1 MLARL
6 LSIAVFLIA
15 LAPVKAQQNVPFPG
29 SIEIEQ
35 SLDRLNELGT
45 VLMIAAHPDDE
56 RTSVLA
62 YFARGRHMRT
72 AYLSVTRGEG
82 GQNLIG
88 SEQGPQMGIIR
99 TQELLAAR
107 KIDGAEQFF
116 TRAIDF
122 GFSKTA
128 SETLEK
134 WGHDR
139 ILSDVVWVIR
149 RYRPDVIILVFSGTP
164 SDGHGHHQ
172 VSAILGKEAFDA
184 AADAHRFPEQLKY
197 VEPWRAR
204 RLVRAT
210 FGGGG
215 RGALPTAPGAP
226 GTTPPADGST
236 PPATASTPPAGGR
249 GGRGGQPG
257 GGGRG
262 GQQAAAL
269 PNAGEADTGAFNPI
283 LGYSYEELANMSRS
297 MHHSQGTGAM
307 RQVNPNVTSFGLVAG
322 EPSSKDLF
330 DGIDTTWN
338 RLPGGAAVGPI
349 LADAIRSFEPAHP
362 EKAIPALAKA
372 RPLIAAI
379 ADPLAK
385 IKLAELDETI
395 ALCAG
400 LFVEAQ
406 AQQAQVTPG
415 GKLSVTATV
424 LNRSTARVSLDDGR
438 VEGIWNE
445 PLEIKPAKLGHN
457 QSARVQFDHTV
468 PPDQAYSQPY
478 WLVKPP
484 AGDVYQVDDQRLV
497 GLADTPP
504 VLQMRLR
511 LTVDGAPIEVVRAVE
526 HRYAERSEG
535 ERVRPLVVVPA
546 VAVNL
551 PDPVA
556 VFPAAAARKVQVAL
570 AANVTNAAGELR
582 LDLPA
587 GWKAE
592 PASQTFKI
600 AAASEVEEVTFE
612 VTPPAGES
620 TATMKA
626 VAAIN
631 GRDIASGM
639 QVILYPH
646 IPPQTLF
653 PPSDVKLVRANIDVK
668 AHKIGYIMG
677 AGDEMPDA
685 LRQLGLEVT
694 LLAKSDLEQG
704 DLARFD
710 AIVAGVR
717 AYNVR
722 ADLKANQARLLNYV
736 KNGGTY
742 VVQYQTGDASLNMG
756 PYPFTVPGGTR
767 WRVTVEE
774 APVTFPHPDSPLLQY
789 PNHISQ
795 RDFDGWVQERGL
807 YFATQWDKQYQSVL
821 SSHDPDEEPLEGG
834 ELWTR
839 YGKGVYIFSSYD
851 WFREL
856 PAGVPGAFRLFAN
869 LLSAK

>member
-6 LSIAVFLIA
+6 LSIAIFLFA
-15 LAPVKAQQNVPFPG
+15 LAPVEAQQNVPFPG
-29 SIEIEQ
+29 SIQIEQ

-56 RTSVLA
+56 HTAVLA

-88 SEQGPQMGIIR
+88 PEQGPQMGIIR

-128 SETLEK
+128 SETMEK

-184 AADAHRFPEQLKY
+184 AADANQFPDQLKY

-204 RLVRAT
+204 RLVRAS

-215 RGALPTAPGAP
+215 RGGPPTAPGSP
-226 GTTPPADGST
+226 GTTPPANAATPPATGAT

-249 GGRGGQPG
+249 GGRGGQ
-257 GGGRG
+257 
-262 GQQAAAL
+262 QAAAL
-269 PNAGEADTGAFNPI
+269 PNAGEADTGGFNPI
-283 LGYSYEELANMSRS
+283 LGYSYQELANMSRS

-307 RQVNPNVTSFGLVAG
+307 RQVNPGVTSFGLVAG
-322 EPSSKDLF
+322 EPSTKDLF

-338 RLPGGAAVGPI
+338 RLPGGAAVGSI
-349 LADAIRSFEPAHP
+349 LEGAIRNFEPAHP

-379 ADPLAK
+379 ADPLAR

-406 AQQAQVTPG
+406 AQQAQVSPG
-415 GKLSVTATV
+415 GQLSVTTTV
-424 LNRSTARVSLDDGR
+424 LNRSTAEVNLDGGR

-445 PLEIKPAKLGHN
+445 PVEIKPAKLGHN

-468 PPDQAYSQPY
+468 PPGQAYSQPY

-484 AGDVYQVDDQRLV
+484 AGDAYQVDDQRLV

-546 VAVNL
+546 VAVDL

-570 AANVTNAAGELR
+570 QANVANATGELR

-587 GWKAE
+587 GWRAE
-592 PASQTFKI
+592 PASQAFKV
-600 AAASEVEEVTFE
+600 AAAGEVEEATFE
-612 VTPPAGES
+612 VTPPAGET

-626 VAAIN
+626 VARVL

-668 AHKIGYIMG
+668 AHRIGYVMG

-694 LLAKSDLEQG
+694 LLGQSDLEQG

-736 KNGGTY
+736 QNGGTY

-774 APVTFPHPDSPLLQY
+774 APVIFPHPDSPLLQY

-795 RDFDGWVQERGL
+795 KDFEGWVQERGL
-807 YFATQWDKQYQSVL
+807 YFATQWDKQYQTVL
-821 SSHDPDEEPLEGG
+821 SSHDPDEEGMEGG

-839 YGKGVYIFSSYD
+839 YGKGVYIFTSYA
-851 WFREL
+851 WFRQL